1 MLLLCAGLVLDAED
15 LGGGGG
21 GGGGGERGGRLIV
34 RKSDGSD
41 CLRWKFT
48 APSNSADECSA
59 VRVPRRSDGS
69 LCCSIVLAAE
79 PEPEAGAGA
88 GAAEA
93 EEPAEEP
100 AEEYYDDSE
109 FVTTRGSNKY
119 REAAPIDAP
128 SDTAGSSIQPN
139 SSPSP
144 SPVSAPAEDP
154 ADEEYDDS
162 EFASTMGSGSSSSK
176 QPAPIAPIA
185 AADGALDPHPQ
196 PQPAVEEEEPLLSPA
211 YEDDY
216 NNDFVSPEPSPTK
229 MSAVGFTKGAAAGS
243 FLPSIPSCPTF
254 LTPPTHPIPP
264 SIAPHRTAPQ

>member
-15 LGGGGG
+15 LGGG
-21 GGGGGERGGRLIV
+21 GGRLIV

-59 VRVPRRSDGS
+59 IRVPRCSDGS

-79 PEPEAGAGA
+79 PEPGAGA
-88 GAAEA
+88 GAAE
-93 EEPAEEP
+93 EEEEEEAP
-100 AEEYYDDSE
+100 EEYYDDSE

-128 SDTAGSSIQPN
+128 SDTEGSSIQPN
-139 SSPSP
+139 SSP

-162 EFASTMGSGSSSSK
+162 EFANTMGSGGSGSSK
-176 QPAPIAPIA
+176 QPAAAAIA
-185 AADGALDPHPQ
+185 AADGALDPHPHPQ
-196 PQPAVEEEEPLLSPA
+196 PQPAVEVEEPLLSPA

-229 MSAVGFTKGAAAGS
+229 MSAVGFTKGAAAG
-243 FLPSIPSCPTF
+243 
-254 LTPPTHPIPP
+254 
-264 SIAPHRTAPQ
+264 

>member
-1 MLLLCAGLVLDAED
+1 MLDAED

-59 VRVPRRSDGS
+59 IRVPRRSDGS

-79 PEPEAGAGA
+79 PEPEPEAEARA
-88 GAAEA
+88 GAAE
-93 EEPAEEP
+93 EEEEEEEEP

-119 REAAPIDAP
+119 REAAPIDEP
-128 SDTAGSSIQPN
+128 SDIAGSSIRPN

-144 SPVSAPAEDP
+144 SRSPVSAPAEDP

-162 EFASTMGSGSSSSK
+162 EFANTMGSGSGSSK
-176 QPAPIAPIA
+176 QPAAAPIAPIA
-185 AADGALDPHPQ
+185 AADGALDPHPY
-196 PQPAVEEEEPLLSPA
+196 PQPAVEEEEPLLFPA

-254 LTPPTHPIPP
+254 LTPPTHP
-264 SIAPHRTAPQ
+264 SLHRTAPH

>member
-15 LGGGGG
+15 LG

-59 VRVPRRSDGS
+59 IRVPRRSDGS

-79 PEPEAGAGA
+79 PEPEPEAEARA
-88 GAAEA
+88 GAAQ
-93 EEPAEEP
+93 EEEEEEEEEP

-119 REAAPIDAP
+119 REAAPIDEP
-128 SDTAGSSIQPN
+128 SDIAGSSIRPN

-144 SPVSAPAEDP
+144 SRSPVSAPAEDP

-162 EFASTMGSGSSSSK
+162 EFANTMGSGSSSQ
-176 QPAPIAPIA
+176 QPAAAAAPIA
-185 AADGALDPHPQ
+185 AADGALDPHPY
-196 PQPAVEEEEPLLSPA
+196 PQPAVEEEEPLLFPA

-254 LTPPTHPIPP
+254 LTPPTHP
-264 SIAPHRTAPQ
+264 SFHRTAPH